1 MRKNDCSQTEGS
13 LMFISTVD
21 LSSDSCFA
29 GIYLTLTH
37 KTLWKLVVVFDIE
50 LLFGLRGYIFTATHL
65 ELIK

>member
-1 MRKNDCSQTEGS
+1 
-13 LMFISTVD
+13 MFISTVD